1 MDLVGCELKLESP
14 GIREA
19 VVKDLRRPG
28 SGTFMVLDTCQ
39 RLECY
44 GATVPAPSGAHVAR
58 VWSGP
63 EAFERMARIAT
74 GLESRVLGELE
85 VLGQV
90 REAYRLFRE
99 QTCGND
105 AALDRILQ
113 DILAVAR
120 RARRDSRIDQTLISL
135 AALAAEILLE
145 RATPGAPIAVIGS
158 GSLASSVTRRLA
170 ERGGAALRIA
180 GRCPENAL
188 RLASEVQGFGVGLD
202 NLTPMMDGV
211 AGIVAATA
219 APHPVLYANH
229 LDKAARPLV
238 IVDLGVPPDC
248 SEDARNLP
256 GVTYIPLGQI
266 EARAQVNLDER
277 HRHAETA
284 AQIVREGAREWAATR
299 RDGVRK

>member
-1 MDLVGCELKLESP
+1 MDLVGCELHLESP
-14 GIREA
+14 GAREA
-19 VVKDLRRPG
+19 VVRNLRRPG
-28 SGTFMVLDTCQ
+28 SGAFVVLDTCQ

-44 GATVPAPSGAHVAR
+44 GAAVPAAVGARVAR

-63 EAFERMARIAT
+63 EAFERLARIAA

-99 QTCGND
+99 QTGGNE
-105 AALDRILQ
+105 ASLDRIFQEVLS
-113 DILAVAR
+113 VAR
-120 RARRDSRIDQTLISL
+120 KARRESHIDQTLISL
-135 AALAAEILLE
+135 AALAAEALLE
-145 RATPGAPIAVIGS
+145 RATPGVPIAVIGS

-188 RLASEVQGFGVGLD
+188 RLAGEVQGFGTGLD
-202 NLTPMMDGV
+202 ALAPMMEGV
-211 AGIVAATA
+211 GGIVSATA
-219 APHPVLYANH
+219 APHPVLYTH
-229 LDKAARPLV
+229 HIEKAVRPLV

-248 SEDARNLP
+248 SDDARALP
-256 GVTYIPLGQI
+256 GVDYISLGQV

-277 HRHAETA
+277 RRGGELAAE
-284 AQIVREGAREWAATR
+284 IVREGAREWAATR
-299 RDGVRK
+299 

>member
-28 SGTFMVLDTCQ
+28 SGAFMILDTCQ

-44 GATVPAPSGAHVAR
+44 GTTVPAPAGAHVAR

-63 EAFERMARIAT
+63 EAFERLARIAA

-99 QTCGND
+99 QTGGND

-120 RARRDSRIDQTLISL
+120 KARRDSRIDQTLISL
-135 AALAAEILLE
+135 AALAAETLLE
-145 RATPGAPIAVIGS
+145 CATPGAPIAVIGS
-158 GSLASSVTRRLA
+158 GALASSVTRRLA
-170 ERGGAALRIA
+170 DRGGAALRIA
-180 GRCPENAL
+180 GRCPKNAL

-202 NLTPMMDGV
+202 DLTPMMDGV

-219 APHPVLYANH
+219 APHPVLYAHH
-229 LDKAARPLV
+229 LEKAARPLV

-248 SEDARNLP
+248 SEETRELP
-256 GVTYIPLGQI
+256 GVTYIPLGQV
-266 EARAQVNLDER
+266 EARTQINLDER
-277 HRHAETA
+277 RRHAETA
-284 AQIVREGAREWAATR
+284 AQIVREGAREWAATH
-299 RDGVRK
+299 RDGARK